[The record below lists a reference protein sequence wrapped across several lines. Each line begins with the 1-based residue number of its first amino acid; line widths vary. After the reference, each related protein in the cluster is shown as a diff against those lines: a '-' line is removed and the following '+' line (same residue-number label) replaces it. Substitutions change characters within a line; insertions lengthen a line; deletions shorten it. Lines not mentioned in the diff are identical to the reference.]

1 MTFKKKKIQGCLII
15 DGRFTKKKK
24 KRLLMDGLFFFFWVK
39 NGRTLTLATHRR
51 LSRSCTI
58 VHLSKSELLGDDLF
72 CRSPLDTIFLPH

>member
-1 MTFKKKKIQGCLII
+1 MTFKKKKIQGCLFIN
-15 DGRFTKKKK
+15 GRFTKKKKK
-24 KRLLMDGLFFFFWVK
+24 KRLLMDGLFIFWVK
-39 NGRTLTLATHRR
+39 NGRTLTLATHRG